1 MHAEVGLEDL
11 FCCLNRL
18 GDWSNKGTTHA
29 RTEKGEQK
37 LAVVQV
43 LDEVAHV
50 DLLLAEVAVEPLHEE
65 LVGGV
70 SLFLFFFFFF
80 GSAPA

>member
-1 MHAEVGLEDL
+1 M
-11 FCCLNRL
+11 
-18 GDWSNKGTTHA
+18 
-29 RTEKGEQK
+29 
-37 LAVVQV
+37 QV